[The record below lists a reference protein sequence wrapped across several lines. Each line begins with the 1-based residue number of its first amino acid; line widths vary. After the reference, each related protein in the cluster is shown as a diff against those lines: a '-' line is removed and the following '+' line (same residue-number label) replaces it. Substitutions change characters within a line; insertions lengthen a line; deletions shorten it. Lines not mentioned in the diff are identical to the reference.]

1 MSKTI
6 SRRTVLGGLS
16 SAAGLAA
23 CGAGPSNEDW
33 DLIVVGAGTAGLP
46 AATFAAA
53 RGAKVLIVDVAT
65 RVGGSLLLATG
76 QMSAAGT
83 KVQQALGIEDTP
95 DLHYQDIM
103 RISKNTA
110 DPTLV
115 RLAVDNAAATFD
127 WLMDRGFEMVP
138 SHPVA
143 GQSHEPYS
151 ERRYY
156 WGVNLGRS
164 ILAVLEQ
171 ELQPGLEQGQI
182 TLVLETRVTQLMQTP
197 DGTVTGI
204 ITENKQ
210 GEVSQH
216 HGQQTLLACGGYASN
231 PSLFEELCGYVDY
244 GDTSY
249 EYSQGDGI
257 GLGTGAG
264 GYVRG
269 RENYLSNFGN
279 VLVDTNF
286 PARVSARCITHPD
299 RRQPWEIYVNA
310 NGERFVQEDV
320 PSVDAREHALLEQPD
335 LRYWSLFDQAIFDQ
349 APVGIV
355 DWTREDLGAAF
366 DGHPMF
372 YKHET
377 LEGLAQA
384 CGLPADALQATV
396 RTYNEGVVAGKDVL
410 GRQHLPRPI
419 DTGPFYAIRV
429 QGYSTTATV
438 GVAVDDQLR
447 VVREDGSPIANLY
460 AAGELLGAGQT
471 MGQSFCGGMMITP
484 ALTFGR
490 LLGQRILNFA

>member
-1 MSKTI
+1 MNEII
-6 SRRTVLGGLS
+6 SRRSVLGGLS

-23 CGAGPSNEDW
+23 CGAGPRNEDW

-46 AATFAAA
+46 AAIFSAA
-53 RGAKVLIVDVAT
+53 RGARVLIIDTAT

-95 DLHYQDIM
+95 ELHYQDIM
-103 RISKNTA
+103 RISNDTA

-115 RLAVDNAAATFD
+115 RLAVENAAATFD
-127 WLMDRGFEMVP
+127 WLMERGFEMVP

-143 GQSHEPYS
+143 GLSHEPYS

-156 WGVNLGRS
+156 WGVDLGRS
-164 ILAVLEQ
+164 ILAILEQ

-182 TLVLETRVTQLMQTP
+182 TLALETRVTELTQTP

-204 ITENKQ
+204 VTKDNH
-210 GEVSQH
+210 GAVSQQR
-216 HGQQTLLACGGYASN
+216 GRQIMLACGGYASN
-231 PSLFEELCGYVDY
+231 PVLFEELCGQVDY

-269 RENYLSNFGN
+269 RRNYLSNFGN
-279 VLVDTNF
+279 VLVDDNF

-310 NGERFVQEDV
+310 NGQRFLKEDV
-320 PSVDAREHALLEQPD
+320 PSVDVREHALLEQPD
-335 LRYWSLFDQAIFDQ
+335 LRYWSIFDQAIFDQ

-355 DWTREDLGAAF
+355 DWTRDDLNAAF

-372 YKHET
+372 YKHDT
-377 LEGLAQA
+377 VEGLAEA
-384 CGLPADALQATV
+384 CGLPAAALEETIRA
-396 RTYNEGVVAGKDVL
+396 YNEGVATGSDPF
-410 GRQHLPRPI
+410 GRQHLPRAI

-429 QGYSTTATV
+429 QGYSTTSTV
-438 GVAVDDQLR
+438 GMAVDEQLR
-447 VVREDGSPIANLY
+447 VIREDGSAINNLY